1 MKTQLLKDYLLVN
14 EVLKLNP
21 TPYKQAGFMSDAA
34 SWITNYIDQQIDK
47 RSTTTIIA
55 SVVPLVLSTAL
66 AFISGPFG
74 VILPILTGIFDLEIK
89 DLIIKIL
96 GGLEPELKK
105 LDESKGEYDISEDHV
120 RQIVKEVVD
129 PLTTKDGEQVKMAN
143 LNDNLN
149 LLLIKNAG
157 LADGVAKLA
166 APAAKSFIWR
176 ALTFVFNF
184 IIKTI
189 KGTSFYAV
197 GDAVNVP
204 LHRPSTFNEGKVDGQ
219 PAGEFAQPAVKQTK
233 YKLKKFVENHSTPWS
248 ISIPNNLSSIQDLLV
263 NIVQEVYDGLDSKDS
278 LIKAT
283 PSLNVLAKEIAKY
296 NELSK
301 GMNLIVMP
309 KALNSKKAIA
319 DMIIDDVAGV

>member
-55 SVVPLVLSTAL
+55 SVVPLVMSTAL
-66 AFISGPFG
+66 AFMSGPFG

-105 LDESKGEYDISEDHV
+105 LDESKGEYDISEDHI

-129 PLTTKDGEQVKMAN
+129 PITTKDGEQVKMAN
-143 LNDNLN
+143 FNDNLN
-149 LLLIKNAG
+149 LLLIKQAFWG
-157 LADGVAKLA
+157 TAAKAA

-176 ALTFVFNF
+176 ALTFIFNF

-197 GDAVNVP
+197 GDAANIP
-204 LHRPSTFNEGKVDGQ
+204 LGRPSTFSETKVDGQ
-219 PAGEFAQPAVKQTK
+219 PAGEFAQPSVKQTK
-233 YKLKKFVENHSTPWS
+233 YKLKKFVENHSTPWA

-283 PSLNVLAKEIAKY
+283 PSLSVLAKEIAKY

-301 GMNLIVMP
+301 GMNLVVMP
-309 KALNSKKAIA
+309 KALSSKKAIA

>member
-74 VILPILTGIFDLEIK
+74 IILPILTGIFDLEIK

-105 LDESKGEYDISEDHV
+105 LDESKGEYDISEDHI
-120 RQIVKEVVD
+120 RQIVKEAVD
-129 PLTTKDGEQVKMAN
+129 PITTKDGEQVKMAN

-149 LLLIKNAG
+149 LLLIKQAFWG
-157 LADGVAKLA
+157 TAAKAA

-176 ALTFVFNF
+176 ALTFIFNF

-197 GDAVNVP
+197 GDAANVP
-204 LHRPSTFNEGKVDGQ
+204 LHRPSTFNETKVDGQ

-233 YKLKKFVENHSTPWS
+233 YKLKKFVDTIPKS
-248 ISIPNNLSSIQDLLV
+248 ITMPNSFSSIENLLV

-301 GMNLIVMP
+301 GMNLVVMP
-309 KALNSKKAIA
+309 KALSSKKAIA

>member
-105 LDESKGEYDISEDHV
+105 LDESKGEYDISEDHI
-120 RQIVKEVVD
+120 RQIVKEAVD
-129 PLTTKDGEQVKMAN
+129 PITTKDGEQVKMAN
-143 LNDNLN
+143 FNDNLN

-157 LADGVAKLA
+157 ILDGAAKLA

-176 ALTFVFNF
+176 ALTFIFNF

-204 LHRPSTFNEGKVDGQ
+204 LHRPSTFNETKVDGQ
-219 PAGEFAQPAVKQTK
+219 PAGEFAQSSVKQTK
-233 YKLKKFVENHSTPWS
+233 YKLKKFVDTIPKS
-248 ISIPNNLSSIQDLLV
+248 ITMPNSFSSIENLLV

-283 PSLNVLAKEIAKY
+283 PSLNVLAKEIEKY
-296 NELSK
+296 NELSRGRNEVNIPEK
-301 GMNLIVMP
+301 LR
-309 KALNSKKAIA
+309 SKKVIA